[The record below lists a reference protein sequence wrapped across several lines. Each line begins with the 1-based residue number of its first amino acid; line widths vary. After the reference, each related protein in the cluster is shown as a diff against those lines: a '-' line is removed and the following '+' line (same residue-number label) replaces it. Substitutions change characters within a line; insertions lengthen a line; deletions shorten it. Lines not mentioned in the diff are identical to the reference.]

1 MGVWSFFRG
10 LLNRDPPPGDE
21 LLRDSQPPAAP
32 AAPAEAAPK
41 DPDVVAELKRLTPA
55 AAVRRA
61 MDALERATSAAMA
74 VSIARW
80 LRENALHPDVPPVDR
95 VGLAEFFLRRGEPE
109 MAEALL
115 TSVVNAS
122 PDVAA
127 PALMRLGDLVD
138 ARGDHEG
145 AAQRYEEVLALDL
158 EYPGARERH
167 RRTRRPVRAGVEGAT
182 LLAPDAQVGVGAYA
196 LLREL
201 GRGGAGAVFLARDRR
216 LEREVALKIYH
227 PAARADRNAR
237 LRGEACVAVECASPE
252 VVRVHDL
259 HEEVGALVMEY
270 ASGGALRSRVTQG
283 ATVDEARR
291 WLTDLARALAA
302 THRRGWAH
310 RDVKPG
316 NVLLRDDGRAVLT
329 DFGLARRVGTPTP
342 AREGT
347 AAYLP
352 PEANAVGVADPRGD
366 VYAFGVLARE
376 LRAERD
382 PGMKVLVDACVSAD
396 PAQRPADGDALLRAL
411 TAAR

>member
-1 MGVWSFFRG
+1 M
-10 LLNRDPPPGDE
+10 
-21 LLRDSQPPAAP
+21 
-32 AAPAEAAPK
+32 
-41 DPDVVAELKRLTPA
+41 
-55 AAVRRA
+55 
-61 MDALERATSAAMA
+61 
-74 VSIARW
+74 
-80 LRENALHPDVPPVDR
+80 
-95 VGLAEFFLRRGEPE
+95 
-109 MAEALL
+109 
-115 TSVVNAS
+115 
-122 PDVAA
+122 
-127 PALMRLGDLVD
+127 
-138 ARGDHEG
+138 
-145 AAQRYEEVLALDL
+145 
-158 EYPGARERH
+158 
-167 RRTRRPVRAGVEGAT
+167 RAGVEGAT

-270 ASGGALRSRVTQG
+270 ASGGALRTRVTQG

-342 AREGT
+342 RAR
-347 AAYLP
+347 AR
-352 PEANAVGVADPRGD
+352 PRTS
-366 VYAFGVLARE
+366 ARGE
-376 LRAERD
+376 RRRRRGSSRGRLRLQGAGARLRAERD
-382 PGMKVLVDACVSAD
+382 GAMGALIAACLATD
-396 PAQRPADGDALLRAL
+396 PAQRPADGDALLRAHRGAVAG
-411 TAAR
+411 TTR

>member
-1 MGVWSFFRG
+1 MGIRDFLRG
-10 LLNRDPPPGDE
+10 LLRRDPPPGDE
-21 LLRDSQPPAAP
+21 LLRDSSPPAETVVP
-32 AAPAEAAPK
+32 PRPQE
-41 DPDVVAELKRLTPA
+41 PDAVAELKRVPVA
-55 AAVRRA
+55 EGARRA
-61 MDALERATSAAMA
+61 MSALERASSAALA
-74 VSIARW
+74 VSVARW
-80 LRENALHPDVPPVDR
+80 LRENALHPDIPPADR
-95 VGLAEFFLRRGEPE
+95 LALADFFQRRGEPE
-109 MAEALL
+109 MTEALL
-115 TSVVNAS
+115 ASVVDA
-122 PDVAA
+122 PTEVAA
-127 PALMRLGDLVD
+127 PALMRLGDLAD
-138 ARGDHEG
+138 ARGDAE
-145 AAQRYEEVLALDL
+145 AAARRYEEVLAVDL

-167 RRTRRPVRAGVEGAT
+167 RRSRRPARAGVEGAT

-227 PAARADRNAR
+227 PAARVDRNAR
-237 LRGEACVAVECASPE
+237 LRGEAVVAVACASPE

-270 ASGGALRSRVTQG
+270 ADGGALRARIAQGVTEG
-283 ATVDEARR
+283 EARR

-302 THRRGWAH
+302 THRRGWVH

-316 NVLLRDDGRAVLT
+316 NVLLRHDGRAVLT

-342 AREGT
+342 PREGT

-352 PEANAVGVADPRGD
+352 PEALVGGAADPRAD

-382 PGMKVLVDACVSAD
+382 PALRDLVGSCVASD
-396 PAQRPADGDALLRAL
+396 PSQRPGSGEELLAVLR
-411 TAAR
+411 